1 MSTTIESLE
10 IEVQQNSTSAV
21 NGIEALSSSLSRLKS
36 AVKGG
41 VGLTAVAKQLT
52 TLNIALNSVNGA
64 NADTLN
70 KLAQSLQTLSSCGNL
85 KLSSS
90 IATQIMNIGTAI
102 KSLSGTDFSVMSS
115 MTNALTPLTNIGK
128 SNLNSFISQL
138 QRLPQ
143 AVQALSSV
151 DMGAVGTQIQQ
162 LISAFA
168 PLSQMGKNNLT
179 SFLTQ
184 LQKIPQAMRDLRSVD
199 MGELTSQIQQLA
211 NAFAPLATRM
221 QSIANGFAA
230 FPARIQ
236 RLITSTNRLT
246 TANNRASTSYV
257 NFAAKIGIAYVALKR
272 IARVVASWIVE
283 SNKYVE
289 DMNLFTV
296 SMGEYAQEA
305 QSYAE
310 KVSEVLGIDPAAWM
324 RDQGIFNTIIK
335 GFGVASDKAQ
345 LMSKNLT
352 QLGYDISSFYNISIE
367 DAMTKLSSG
376 IAGELEPLRRL
387 GYDLSVARLQQE
399 ALNLGIK
406 KSVQNMTQAE
416 KSQLRY
422 YAIMTQVTDA
432 QGDMARTLNAPA
444 NQLRIL
450 QAQLTQCAR
459 ALGNIFIPAL
469 NAVLPYAIALA
480 KVIKL
485 LADTIA
491 SLFGYTPTT
500 IDYSSL
506 DTGTSVA
513 EELGDAFEDTNEEAK
528 KLKKT
533 IMGFDELNLLNDNSD
548 DSSALDSL
556 GDSFNIGL
564 PEYDFLND
572 AVSNRVDEIVQKM
585 KEWLGLTEEINSWAD
600 LLNTRFGKILVAV
613 GAIAAGLL
621 AWKVT
626 KGLLD
631 AIEAINAL
639 RKAGMIPV
647 VLGISLLVTGLALEW
662 AGIMDAIKNQLGKGN
677 FAKIITGG
685 LLSVG
690 VGVLLGKAIAGW
702 ITKAFAESAVA
713 KALVTAAENL
723 ALGSAT
729 AAGAALG
736 AAVMAIIAG
745 IPMFF
750 TGIWDA
756 IKNGL
761 NWLNGI
767 LIPTGSTLAGA
778 GIGAIIGAC
787 SGPIGAGIGALI
799 GLAVGLITDGII
811 AIVENWDSINAWFVD
826 KWEGLKN
833 WWTNSLMPF
842 FQGIPA
848 WFGGIFE
855 SVKTWIVEKWTSITD
870 FMGNLPEKIGGIIT
884 AIGNWFAELPGKIGY
899 GLGYALGSVV
909 KWATD
914 VWTTLSTEVP
924 KIVEA
929 VGTWFKE
936 LPGKVWNAISTT
948 ASKIAQWASETW
960 NAFKTKV
967 GEIVTAVGTWFSA
980 LPGKIYSAISRAVA
994 KVAQWGSDMIA
1005 KIKQVV
1011 PEIINKIVNF
1021 FKELPDKLCKL
1032 GSDIWNG
1039 LVNGLKNAWKTVTG
1053 AISDFVGGFVNGFK
1067 NALGIH
1073 SPSTVFQSIGG
1084 NIVAGLS
1091 NGMSG
1096 IGKTFQSVF
1105 STVGGWIGSFGKNM
1119 YSWGSDMMSNMV
1131 TGINSGLSS
1140 LASKVRSAANTIR
1153 SFLHF
1158 SQPDVGP
1165 LADFNSWMP
1174 DMMSQL
1180 ASGIADNEAQVK
1192 KQVAKLAGDM
1202 SLESSIQA
1210 NVSAYGAKPAT
1221 SSVSDAD
1228 SGLASALYNAVSSA
1242 IAGKGDGEESG
1253 TPIIINL
1260 GNEQIASF
1268 LVKQNKR
1275 VALISGGRA

>member
-1 MSTTIESLE
+1 VSFMPTTIESLE
-10 IEVQQNSTSAV
+10 LEVQSSSTSATS
-21 NGIEALSSSLSRLKS
+21 GIDALSASLSKLKN

-41 VGLTAVAKQLT
+41 VGLTSVTNQLKG
-52 TLNIALNSVNGA
+52 LNAALQGIDSSSAGKL
-64 NADTLN
+64 DTLSN
-70 KLAQSLQTLSSCGNL
+70 SLS
-85 KLSSS
+85 KLSGLGNIKISPS
-90 IATQIMNIGTAI
+90 IATQIRNLGTAAT
-102 KSLSGTDFSVMSS
+102 SLNDVDFSGISRLASS
-115 MTNALTPLTNIGK
+115 LQPLTTLGK
-128 SNLNSFISQL
+128 SNLTSFVTQLGKLPQLAQTLQGMNMSQFISH
-138 QRLPQ
+138 
-143 AVQALSSV
+143 
-151 DMGAVGTQIQQ
+151 IQQ
-162 LISAFA
+162 LS
-168 PLSQMGKNNLT
+168 
-179 SFLTQ
+179 
-184 LQKIPQAMRDLRSVD
+184 
-199 MGELTSQIQQLA
+199 
-211 NAFAPLATRM
+211 NALAPLASQLNTV
-221 QSIANGFAA
+221 SSA
-230 FPARIQ
+230 FS
-236 RLITSTNRLT
+236 RLPTNIRRT
-246 TANNRASTSYV
+246 VTATNAMATANNTASKSYINLWAKLRMARAAVMSM
-257 NFAAKIGIAYVALKR
+257 
-272 IARVVASWIVE
+272 ARVIASWITE
-283 SNKYVE
+283 SNSYIENV
-289 DMNLFTV
+289 NLFTV
-296 SMGEYAQEA
+296 AMGEYADEA
-305 QSYAE
+305 RAYAE
-310 KVSEVLGIDPAAWM
+310 QVAEALGIDPSDWI
-324 RDQGIFNTIIK
+324 RNQGVFNTIIR
-335 GFGVASDKAQ
+335 GFGVAGEKAQ

-352 QLGYDISSFYNISIE
+352 QLGYDISSFYNISVE

-399 ALNLGIK
+399 AYTLGIK
-406 KSVQNMTQAE
+406 KSVNQMTQAE

-432 QGDMARTLNAPA
+432 HGDMARTLDAPA

-459 ALGNIFIPAL
+459 ALGNVFIPAL
-469 NAVLPYAIALA
+469 NAVLPYVIAVT
-480 KVIKL
+480 KVIRI

-491 SLFGYTPTT
+491 KLVGFSYPE
-500 IDYSSL
+500 IDYSGL
-506 DTGTSVA
+506 DSGSTAVGDLTD
-513 EELGDAFEDTNEEAK
+513 ELEDATEEAK

-533 IMGFDELNLLNDNSD
+533 IMGFDELNLLNGN
-548 DSSALDSL
+548 DSAADALDGL
-556 GDSFNIGL
+556 GDSFDIPL
-564 PEYDFLND
+564 PEYDFLTDSIN
-572 AVSNRVDEIVQKM
+572 SRVDDNVQKM
-585 KEWLGLTEEINSWAD
+585 KEWLGLTDDIDSWAD
-600 LLNTRFGKILVAV
+600 LLNTRFGKILVTV

-626 KGLLD
+626 KGLLS

-639 RKAGMIPV
+639 RKTGMIPV
-647 VLGISLLVTGLALEW
+647 VLGISLLVTGIALEW
-662 AGIMDAIKNQLGKGN
+662 AGIMDALKNELDKGN
-677 FAKIITGG
+677 FAQIVGGG
-685 LLSVG
+685 LLSVAG
-690 VGVLLGKAIAGW
+690 GSLLGKAIAGW
-702 ITKAFAESAVA
+702 IAKAFAGSAVA
-713 KALVTAAENL
+713 KAL
-723 ALGSAT
+723 AT
-729 AAGAALG
+729 AATNLGVSSVGAVGAALG

-745 IPMFF
+745 IPMYFV
-750 TGIWDA
+750 GIWDA
-756 IKNGL
+756 IKSGL

-767 LIPTGSTLAGA
+767 LIPTGSALAGA

-787 SGPIGAGIGALI
+787 GGPIGAGIGALI

-811 AIVENWDSINAWFVD
+811 AIVENWDSISAWFVD
-826 KWEGLKN
+826 KWEGLKS
-833 WWTNSLMPF
+833 WWSNSLVPF

-855 SVKTWIVEKWTSITD
+855 SVKTWIVEKWNAITD
-870 FMGNLPEKIGGIIT
+870 FMGGLPEKIGNVIT
-884 AIGNWFAELPGKIGY
+884 SIGNWFSELPGKIGY

-909 KWATD
+909 KWVTD
-914 VWTTLSTEVP
+914 VWNTLKIEVP

-960 NAFKTKV
+960 NSFKTKV
-967 GEIVTAVGTWFSA
+967 GEIVKAVGTWFSE
-980 LPGKIYSAISRAVA
+980 LPGKIYTAISGAVQ

-1021 FKELPDKLCKL
+1021 FKELPGKLYKL

-1039 LVNGLKNAWKTVTG
+1039 LVNGLKNAWNTVTG
-1053 AISDFVGGFVNGFK
+1053 AISDFVGGFVKGFK

-1073 SPSTVFQSIGG
+1073 SPSTVFQSIGT

-1096 IGKTFQSVF
+1096 ISSTFTSVF
-1105 STVGGWIGSFGKNM
+1105 KTVSSWIGNFGKNM

-1140 LASKVRSAANTIR
+1140 LAQKVASAANTIR

-1180 ASGIADNEAQVK
+1180 ADGIADNEAQVK

-1210 NVSAYGAKPAT
+1210 NVSAYGARPAT
-1221 SSVSDAD
+1221 STGGDTD
-1228 SGLASALYNAVSSA
+1228 SGLASAIYNAVSSA
-1242 IAGKGDGEESG
+1242 IGGQNNDEESG

-1275 VALISGGRA
+1275 VALISGGKA